1 MFVGRRKF
9 DICVAPSRKRSGMEI
24 SMHEQIFNL
33 ILLVLTVIAT
43 LWLYLLKAKKQ
54 IIYKGDERWQVI
66 QLKSNQ
72 IANISNGIL
81 IVFIFGGTIYP
92 FFINKEIT
100 FTLTRVTIFGMYF
113 IGMRN
118 LIELV
123 AIKYLDKRL

>member
-1 MFVGRRKF
+1 MN
-9 DICVAPSRKRSGMEI
+9 D
-24 SMHEQIFNL
+24 QIFIL

-43 LWLYLLKAKKQ
+43 MWLYWLKAKKQ
-54 IIYKGDERWQVI
+54 INYKGDERWQMI
-66 QLKSNQ
+66 QLKANQ
-72 IANISNGIL
+72 IANIANWIL

-92 FFINKEIT
+92 FFSNKEIT
-100 FTLTRVTIFGMYF
+100 FTLTRVTIFGMFF

>member
-1 MFVGRRKF
+1 MK
-9 DICVAPSRKRSGMEI
+9 D
-24 SMHEQIFNL
+24 QIFIL

-43 LWLYLLKAKKQ
+43 MWLYLLKAKKQ

-66 QLKSNQ
+66 QLKANQ
-72 IANISNGIL
+72 IANIANWIL

-92 FFINKEIT
+92 FFYSQEIT
-100 FTLTRVTIFGMYF
+100 FNLTRVTMFGMCF

>member
-1 MFVGRRKF
+1 MNDQLF
-9 DICVAPSRKRSGMEI
+9 I
-24 SMHEQIFNL
+24 L

-43 LWLYLLKAKKQ
+43 MWLYWLKAKKQ
-54 IIYKGDERWQVI
+54 IIYKGDERWQLI
-66 QLKSNQ
+66 QLKANQ
-72 IANISNGIL
+72 IANIVNWIL
-81 IVFIFGGTIYP
+81 IIFIFVGTIYP
-92 FFINKEIT
+92 FFYNTEIT